1 MRVKWDDKAERN
13 RDLIGYYILDRFGPD
28 SLDQFV
34 DEVEQ
39 TVRMIMCYPNIGKL
53 DPLFAN
59 RSIDYRSVII
69 GGLSKMVY
77 YVEDDVIHIAAFWDC
92 RREPT
97 ALASQVR

>member
-39 TVRMIMCYPNIGKL
+39 TVRMIMKRLKFRQYTN
-53 DPLFAN
+53 
-59 RSIDYRSVII
+59 YRY
-69 GGLSKMVY
+69 L
-77 YVEDDVIHIAAFWDC
+77 
-92 RREPT
+92 
-97 ALASQVR
+97 L